1 MKLLKIFRSTLPPEE
16 KRKVRK
22 EWLLAIASGIFMGLS
37 FPPVS
42 FHYFMFVALVPLL
55 IVLQNRNGLGAVNR
69 ITYLFG
75 FVFTAITLYWVG
87 SWQPETDPF
96 LMISGVALLFFNPI
110 LFLIPSTLFHLSRK
124 FGSEKFSLFLLP
136 AFWVTYEY
144 VYSITDLKFPW
155 LILGHGLAEFKSF
168 IQIAEIIGANGLSI
182 LVVLINVMITLFILY
197 YKDNKRAGIL
207 ALLAATSIFVIVII
221 YGNIRL
227 NDFKL
232 SGKKVKIGLVQP
244 NLDPWKKWS
253 GGNLSEQLELYLSLS
268 EKAIDE
274 GSQIIIWPETAL
286 PVYFLSGN
294 YFPQVQKLKNFT
306 KENKVSVLTGMP
318 HATFY
323 GKTDKYPEDAKPL
336 KHSDM
341 LYTSYNSILLF
352 DPNKEEIK
360 QYGKIKLVPF
370 GELVPFLDVLPILGD
385 IIKWN
390 VGISSW
396 NVGKEIVVFSI
407 PYNFSEQSADT
418 LRTAG
423 VICIESIYPDFVAEF
438 VQKGAQLIAVVT
450 NDSWYGDSS
459 GPYQHKEIS
468 VLRAVENR
476 RSVVRAANGGISCLI
491 DPLGNIITQTK
502 MYTRDVLSV
511 EADIETGTTFFTE
524 HPLLFIKI
532 SYSISII
539 IVLICLTLW
548 LKKKIL
554 KRTGNE
560 KNN

>member
-1 MKLLKIFRSTLPPEE
+1 MKLPKLFRSTLSQEE

-22 EWLLAIASGIFMGLS
+22 EWLLAVVSGIFMGIS
-37 FPPVS
+37 FPPITL
-42 FHYFMFVALVPLL
+42 HYFMFVGLVPLL
-55 IVLQNRNGLGAVNR
+55 IVCQNRRGLGAVNR

-124 FGSEKFSLFLLP
+124 FGKETLSLLLLP

-144 VYSITDLKFPW
+144 VYSITDLRFPW

-168 IQIAEIIGANGLSI
+168 IQIAEIVGANGLSI
-182 LVVLINVMITLFILY
+182 LVVFINVLITLFIVNF
-197 YKDNKRAGIL
+197 KVNKKRSFVYLTISL
-207 ALLAATSIFVIVII
+207 SIFLFVVI

-227 NDFKL
+227 NNYKL

-244 NLDPWKKWS
+244 NLDPWKKWDA
-253 GGNLSEQLELYLSLS
+253 GNLSEQLDLYLNLS
-268 EKAIDE
+268 KQTIDNGAE
-274 GSQIIIWPETAL
+274 IVVWPETAL
-286 PVYFLSGN
+286 PVYFLSGS
-294 YFPQVQKLKNFT
+294 YFPQVQKLRDFT
-306 KENKVSVLTGMP
+306 KENNVPVLTGMP

-323 GKTDKYPEDAKPL
+323 RKTDKYPEEAKPL

-352 DPNKEEIK
+352 DPNKEEVK

-370 GELVPFLDVLPILGD
+370 GELVPFMDVLPILSD
-385 IIKWN
+385 LIRWN

-396 NVGKEIVVFSI
+396 NVGKEIVVFNV
-407 PYNFSEQSADT
+407 PYNINNQHADT

-459 GPYQHKEIS
+459 GPYQHKEIG

-491 DPLGNIITQTK
+491 DPLGNILVQTK
-502 MYTRDVLSV
+502 MYTRDAITVD
-511 EADIETGTTFFTE
+511 ADIESGKTFFTN
-524 HPLLFIKI
+524 HPLLFVRI
-532 SYSISII
+532 SYVISII
-539 IVLICLTLW
+539 VILIFLALW
-548 LKKKIL
+548 LKEKIKKG
-554 KRTGNE
+554 KSNE
-560 KNN
+560 